1 MAEGKSKI
9 QKQTMSRKMAENIC
23 TYGQMKFGEVH
34 SNVKILELKI
44 THTHTHTHP
53 GKQSHK

>member
-44 THTHTHTHP
+44 THTHTHTP
-53 GKQSHK
+53 WKTIT